1 MTTFQIERE
10 TLLKP
15 LLAVAGVVERRH
27 TLAIL
32 SNVLIQVQP
41 EQVSL
46 VATDLEMEIRASEP
60 YAAQTEAAF
69 TVAAKK
75 LLDILR
81 AVPESSLLQMQLH
94 EQRLDMRAG
103 KSRFSLQTLP
113 AADFPQMAPFTELNQ
128 QLRIPQAL
136 LKTAIHQIQFAMA
149 MQDIRYYLNGM
160 LFSIQDN
167 QLHLVATDGH
177 RLAHTALTLP
187 LTVSNQDIVLPR
199 KTVLELAKSLKD
211 DDSEVLLELAPNQVK
226 FRFSEQ
232 QTLVSKVID
241 GKYPDYTRVIPQ
253 HHDKHLVLER
263 QPLLRALLRAEIL
276 ASEKFRGVRL
286 LLENGRLI
294 ISCTNSEQEEAQEEL
309 DIEYQGTTLDIGF
322 NIKYLLDMLTNVNSE
337 TLQISFGEAGH
348 SALFTLPTNAAFK
361 YVVMPMRI

>member
-1 MTTFQIERE
+1 MTTFHIERE

-27 TLAIL
+27 TLPIL
-32 SNVLIQVQP
+32 SNVLIQIQA

-46 VATDLEMEIRASEP
+46 LATDLEMEIRATQP
-60 YAAQTEAAF
+60 YAAQSELSF

-81 AVPESSLLQMQLH
+81 AVPEGTILNITLH
-94 EQRLDMRAG
+94 EQRLDIRAG

-128 QLRIPQAL
+128 QLRIPQGL
-136 LKTAIHQIQFAMA
+136 LKTAINQVQFAMA
-149 MQDIRYYLNGM
+149 VQDIRYYLNGM

-177 RLAHTALTLP
+177 RLAHIALTLP
-187 LTVSNQDIVLPR
+187 LTLSNQDVVLPR

-211 DDSEVLLELAPNQVK
+211 EDNDVIFELAPNQVK
-226 FRFSEQ
+226 FRFSDQ
-232 QTLVSKVID
+232 QTLVSKVVD
-241 GKYPDYTRVIPQ
+241 GKFPDYTRVIPQ
-253 HHDKHLVLER
+253 HHDKHLSLER
-263 QPLLRALLRAEIL
+263 QTLLRALQRAEIL

-286 LLENGRLI
+286 LLESGRLV

-309 DIEYQGTTLDIGF
+309 ETNYQGASLDTGF
-322 NIKYLLDMLTNVNSE
+322 NIKYLLDMLTNVSSE
-337 TLQISFGEAGH
+337 TLQASFGEAGH
-348 SALFTLPTNAAFK
+348 SALFTLPENPAFK